1 MKNKISFSDQYRHP
15 EWQKK
20 RLEAL
25 AVAEFSCQRC
35 CDKESQLHVHH
46 KRYVKNRMIWEYS
59 VNELEVLCEECH
71 QYAHIEK
78 DIFQDF
84 LARFPSESIGDF
96 FSLLLGFSSKV
107 NGPAGC
113 GNAEDLMFSVEN
125 SYQMEIGIIAAIL
138 SNRGNIN
145 TIISLHKLLIETP
158 NGSPITFTL
167 PVNRGYQSDEG
178 L

>member
-1 MKNKISFSDQYRHP
+1 MKNTISFADQYRHP

-25 AVAEFSCQRC
+25 NIAEFACQRC
-35 CDKESQLHVHH
+35 YDKESQLHVHH
-46 KRYVKNRMIWEYS
+46 KRYVKNRMVWEYS

-71 QYAHIEK
+71 QDAHIEK

-84 LARFPSESIGDF
+84 LARFPSEALGEF
-96 FSLLLGFSSKV
+96 FSLLVGYSSKA

-113 GNAEDLMFSVEN
+113 GDSDDLMFTIEN
-125 SYQMEIGIIAAIL
+125 SFQLEIGEIAAIL

-145 TIISLHKLLIETP
+145 TLIALRKDLLSTP

-167 PVNRGYQSDEG
+167 PINKGFVREE